1 MDSLRKKVG
10 SDDMKKTK
18 HKNLFIVDGHALA
31 YRAHYA
37 LINQRLQD
45 KDGNPTETLFGF
57 FRMLAKLVSAWN
69 PESLLIVFD
78 PPTKNFRHD
87 LFEQYKATRKETP
100 SELKTQM
107 QQLQDLTK
115 NLGFATLI
123 PEHAEADDLIATIVE
138 TQKDFYQEFF
148 LVSGDKDLFSLLS
161 PQVKMLRSKRG
172 SNDFLEIDEE
182 YLLTN
187 LGIKPDMVIDFMAI
201 TGDTSDNIPGVKGI
215 GEKGAA
221 KLLQTYQNLEDIYKH
236 IDEIK
241 PAGVQK
247 KLIESKEEAFL
258 SKQLVTL
265 KKDLSVD
272 FLDTACFFENILEAL
287 SSSLHFFSDIG
298 LHAVAK
304 DWEKVLK
311 KNKIEPKENKLATS
325 SQIELDYQV
334 ITTLKQWQ
342 KIEKELQHCK
352 EIAIDCET
360 TSPSAMQAT
369 LLGVSISWNTGS
381 PKKHKIRSVYIPTVF
396 ASLDQPSHP
405 QYKELEKGE
414 VALAWL
420 KDILENRKIKKIG
433 QNIKY
438 DDIVLLRHGVKVS
451 GIDFD
456 TMLASYLLHSRDMPH
471 NLDHLSLYFL
481 NHQTV
486 SYKELTNN
494 NKTSL
499 LEIELEKLS
508 YYACEDSHLTLMLAY
523 ELRSRIE
530 DQNLMELFRSIDLPL
545 SFILTKMEMSG
556 ITIDKNYL
564 SKLQK
569 KLEKEIQK
577 VEQEIYHLADQE
589 FNINSTK
596 ELQEILY
603 QKLQIKPLRKTS
615 GGQFSTDARV
625 LQWLEKEHPIVK
637 KILKYRGLQKL
648 LNTYVAPL
656 PEFIHSQTNRVHS
669 SFSQIVTAT
678 GRLASSEPNLQN
690 IPVEE
695 KNSIRHAFVS
705 QEDGQFL
712 SLDYSQIE
720 LRILAHYSD
729 DPSMIEAFKKNEDIH
744 DLAAL
749 LLFYEKIFFEKGER
763 GELFRE
769 SREANIEFSKDS
781 ESMKQLHKH
790 PDYAKFRSQAKVMN
804 FSISYGVTDFGLSQS
819 LHISREEAKDLIQM
833 YFNRFPKIKSYME
846 SIVKETRETK
856 LSINFFGRQR
866 SLPNIGSQRRPD
878 RLAAERLAINNPI
891 QSTAADIIKLAM
903 IEIDKKMTKEKMQ
916 SRMLLQIHDE
926 LLFECPNSE
935 IKKVETMAKEI
946 MENIVKLKVPLV
958 VNSAIGKRW
967 DSAK

>member
-1 MDSLRKKVG
+1 
-10 SDDMKKTK
+10 MKNTK

-57 FRMLAKLVSAWN
+57 FRMLAKLVSAWR

-107 QQLQDLTK
+107 EQLQNLVKD
-115 NLGFATLI
+115 LGFAMLI
-123 PEHAEADDLIATIVE
+123 PDHAEADDLIATIVE
-138 TQKDFYQEFF
+138 TQKDLYEEFF

-161 PQVKMLRSKRG
+161 PQIKMLRSKKG

-187 LGIKPDMVIDFMAI
+187 LGIKPNMVVDFMAI
-201 TGDTSDNIPGVKGI
+201 TGDSSDNVPGVKGI

-221 KLLQTYQNLEDIYKH
+221 KLLQTYQDLEDIYNH

-247 KLIESKEEAFL
+247 KLIAAKEEAFL

-265 KKDLSVD
+265 KKDLPIT
-272 FLDTACFFENILEAL
+272 FLPNSCFLENILSSLA
-287 SSSLHFFSDIG
+287 SSLHLFANIG
-298 LHAVAK
+298 LHTVAS
-304 DWEKVLK
+304 DWEKILK
-311 KNKIEPKENKLATS
+311 KNKIEITENKQTTS
-325 SQIELDYQV
+325 SQVELNYQI
-334 ITTLKQWQ
+334 ITTLNQWQ
-342 KIEKELQHCK
+342 DVEKKLQNCK
-352 EIAIDCET
+352 EISIDCET
-360 TSPSAMQAT
+360 TSPSPQMAK
-369 LLGVSISWNTGS
+369 LLGVSISWNAGS
-381 PKKHKIRSVYIPTVF
+381 AKKTKIHSVYVPTVF
-396 ASLDQPSHP
+396 AALDEKSHS
-405 QYKELEKGE
+405 QYQELETGE
-414 VALAWL
+414 VSLAWL
-420 KDILENRKIKKIG
+420 KDILENDTIKKIG

-438 DDIVLLRHGVKVS
+438 DDIVLFRHGIKTA
-451 GIDFD
+451 GISFD
-456 TMLASYLLHSRDMPH
+456 TMLASYLLHARDMPH

-481 NHQTV
+481 NHRTV
-486 SYKELTNN
+486 SFKDLTNN
-494 NKTSL
+494 NKISL
-499 LEIELEKLS
+499 LELDLEKLAH
-508 YYACEDSHLTLMLAY
+508 YACEDSHLTLMLSY

-530 DQNLMELFRSIDLPL
+530 ENNLMQLYRNIDLPL
-545 SFILTKMEMSG
+545 SFVLTKMERNG
-556 ITIDKNYL
+556 IAIDKAYL
-564 SKLQK
+564 KKIENKLTKQV
-569 KLEKEIQK
+569 QK
-577 VEQEIYHLADQE
+577 VEQEIYRFADQE

-603 QKLQIKPLRKTS
+603 HKLQIKPLRKTS

-625 LQWLEKEHPIVK
+625 LQWLEKEHPIVTE
-637 KILKYRGLQKL
+637 ILKYRSLQKL
-648 LNTYVAPL
+648 LNTYISPL
-656 PEFIHSQTNRVHS
+656 PEFINPQTNRVHS

-705 QEDGQFL
+705 QENWQFL

-720 LRILAHYSD
+720 LRILAHYSND
-729 DPSMIEAFKKNEDIH
+729 NSMIEAFQKNEDIH

-749 LLFYEKIFFEKGER
+749 LIFHEKIFSDNGMR

-769 SREANIEFSKDS
+769 DLDTSVDFSKDG
-781 ESMKQLHKH
+781 EAMKKLHDH

-819 LHISREEAKDLIQM
+819 LHISRKEASDLIQM
-833 YFNRFPKIKSYME
+833 YFHRFPQIKNYME
-846 SIVKETRETK
+846 EIVQTTRESKT
-856 LSINFFGRQR
+856 SVNFFGRLR
-866 SLPNIGSQRRPD
+866 SVPNIVAERRPD

-903 IEIDKKMTKEKMQ
+903 IEIDKTMLEEKMQ

-926 LLFECPNSE
+926 LLFECPDNE
-935 IKKVETMAKEI
+935 VQNMKKMAKEI
-946 MENIVKLKVPLV
+946 MENIVELKVPLV
-958 VNSAIGKRW
+958 VNSAVGKRW
-967 DSAK
+967 DEAK